1 MIQGK
6 RTGNNS
12 GVLNRLSL
20 THGQHPSCSSVSWIV
35 VVRAVSAEMPSPST
49 PIAGVARPC
58 IVAAGVDVVG
68 IAVVVVVVVL
78 IVSLT
83 LILGRISPAE
93 PCSVSP
99 SVATGAMELPTFSL
113 VMETALVAFG
123 KITGI
128 GS

>member
-1 MIQGK
+1 MP
-6 RTGNNS
+6 R
-12 GVLNRLSL
+12 
-20 THGQHPSCSSVSWIV
+20 PS
-35 VVRAVSAEMPSPST
+35 APET
-49 PIAGVARPC
+49 GVARPC
-58 IVAAGVDVVG
+58 IVAAGIGVVV

-99 SVATGAMELPTFSL
+99 SVATGAMELLTFSM
-113 VMETALVAFG
+113 VMETALIALG
-123 KITGI
+123 RITGI

>member
-1 MIQGK
+1 MS
-6 RTGNNS
+6 R
-12 GVLNRLSL
+12 
-20 THGQHPSCSSVSWIV
+20 
-35 VVRAVSAEMPSPST
+35 PST
-49 PIAGVARPC
+49 PKTGVARPC
-58 IVAAGVDVVG
+58 IVAAGIGVVV

-78 IVSLT
+78 VVSLT
-83 LILGRISPAE
+83 LVLRRVSPAE

>member
-1 MIQGK
+1 
-6 RTGNNS
+6 
-12 GVLNRLSL
+12 
-20 THGQHPSCSSVSWIV
+20 
-35 VVRAVSAEMPSPST
+35 MPRPST
-49 PIAGVARPC
+49 PETGVARPC
-58 IVAAGVDVVG
+58 IVAVGIGVVG

-99 SVATGAMELPTFSL
+99 SVATGAMEFPAFA
-113 VMETALVAFG
+113 VMMETALITFG

>member
-1 MIQGK
+1 
-6 RTGNNS
+6 
-12 GVLNRLSL
+12 
-20 THGQHPSCSSVSWIV
+20 
-35 VVRAVSAEMPSPST
+35 MPRPST
-49 PIAGVARPC
+49 PKTGVARPC
-58 IVAAGVDVVG
+58 VVAAGIGVVV
-68 IAVVVVVVVL
+68 IAVVVVVLV
-78 IVSLT
+78 VSLT
-83 LILGRISPAE
+83 LVLRRISPAE

>member
-1 MIQGK
+1 
-6 RTGNNS
+6 
-12 GVLNRLSL
+12 
-20 THGQHPSCSSVSWIV
+20 
-35 VVRAVSAEMPSPST
+35 MPRPST
-49 PIAGVARPC
+49 PKTGVARPC
-58 IVAAGVDVVG
+58 VVAAGIGIVG
-68 IAVVVVVVVL
+68 IAVVVVVVLV
-78 IVSLT
+78 VSLT
-83 LILGRISPAE
+83 LVLRRISPAE

>member
-1 MIQGK
+1 
-6 RTGNNS
+6 
-12 GVLNRLSL
+12 
-20 THGQHPSCSSVSWIV
+20 
-35 VVRAVSAEMPSPST
+35 MPRPST
-49 PIAGVARPC
+49 PETGVARPC
-58 IVAAGVDVVG
+58 VVAAGIGVVDV
-68 IAVVVVVVVL
+68 AVVVVVVLV
-78 IVSLT
+78 VSLT
-83 LILGRISPAE
+83 LVLRRISPAE

>member
-1 MIQGK
+1 MS
-6 RTGNNS
+6 R
-12 GVLNRLSL
+12 
-20 THGQHPSCSSVSWIV
+20 
-35 VVRAVSAEMPSPST
+35 PST
-49 PIAGVARPC
+49 PETGVARPC
-58 IVAAGVDVVG
+58 IIVADIGVVV

-78 IVSLT
+78 VVSLT
-83 LILGRISPAE
+83 LVLRRISPAE

-99 SVATGAMELPTFSL
+99 SVATGAMEFPAFSL